1 MIMSKSEKEKSN
13 YDKNIDKFKKN
24 EDTKNNVDQSLNK
37 IYNDLSSETTFFQN
51 IQSNLTDYYNSLKNF
66 INSIENLIPKIQSLL
81 NKEEEK
87 NSSFNKNL
95 IKLLLRS
102 DEIFKNI
109 LQNLQNLILNF
120 ANQIEQN
127 SIKYQ
132 KIQEMYKKVKDDF
145 DQKYNINF
153 NNYKNYITI
162 YNKLEQNYIKNEN
175 NKKKNNKIKII
186 DINTSY
192 DTYLKTNEELNNYC
206 NINFPVAIE
215 ILNENKKNRI
225 QSIDFL
231 KESKKQLIKAFEF
244 FINIKELEEEEKKEE
259 EKEKEQ
265 EETKNGIETKEIE
278 IKNEEKQKFDLSK
291 VNFPFIKYHFYLINQ
306 IKKEE
311 NELSHNLDFSLS
323 EKMINLMEKIIKD
336 YPNIMKDEYNIEKER
351 KKLKIRKLMSN
362 LIEKNEIENNIDVT
376 KQNLN
381 DEFYRNYFLKYINQK
396 RAKGKFQI
404 KNPEAMKYFGE
415 IMKYLLQFYEND
427 KNFDNL
433 KLIVIMSQTYYYI
446 NKNGKKIYLIK
457 LIKDNTLFQNSE
469 FWLNFLDQIIN
480 SELERELKRNNYDEN
495 EIKKNIS
502 LTKIMT
508 IIQNMDECEVPKE
521 IIEKTIEESF
531 KKYNLSEELRKEIYL
546 LLENIQE
553 KEIKEFDIDNE
564 IV

>member
-1 MIMSKSEKEKSN
+1 MSKSEKEKSN

-120 ANQIEQN
+120 ANQSEQN

-162 YNKLEQNYIKNEN
+162 YNKLETNYIKNEN
-175 NKKKNNKIKII
+175 KKKKNDKIKII

-291 VNFPFIKYHFYLINQ
+291 VYFPFIKYHFSIINQ

-381 DEFYRNYFLKYINQK
+381 DEFYRNYILKYINQK

-508 IIQNMDECEVPKE
+508 IIQNMDECEVPKD